1 MCLSSTPSCHHTH
14 FHCDLLISHSVSHS
28 ACGCPDAWLTWFNL
42 FNITGP
48 GQQWKNS
55 GHTPNPAWH
64 ISHQIWVLAAS
75 IVFNWSVGWLISKP
89 AVNPWPPKQGDAAF
103 FLLCQCLLYC
113 CCWPSPYYLSFF
125 LSVFLSLLLS
135 AMQGTKS
142 PDPNSH
148 FTNNKLCFWLSAVHL
163 PRTVGGQDVPL
174 KVCFLCPPA
183 LMMQSRTQ
191 NLAGYW
197 LVQSCP
203 NHRRAALTS
212 CAKLWPN
219 CAYSRLGSV
228 LYTWMFSPQGVV
240 KGSLHLAREWMD
252 IGVQPKP
259 N

>member
-1 MCLSSTPSCHHTH
+1 METLPFS
-14 FHCDLLISHSVSHS
+14 FFVSVFCTAVVDH
-28 ACGCPDAWLTWFNL
+28 P
-42 FNITGP
+42 IT
-48 GQQWKNS
+48 
-55 GHTPNPAWH
+55 
-64 ISHQIWVLAAS
+64 V
-75 IVFNWSVGWLISKP
+75 
-89 AVNPWPPKQGDAAF
+89 
-103 FLLCQCLLYC
+103 C
-113 CCWPSPYYLSFF
+113 LSFF
-125 LSVFLSLLLS
+125 LYFFLCSSLQCR
-135 AMQGTKS
+135 A
-142 PDPNSH
+142 PNH
-148 FTNNKLCFWLSAVHL
+148 HIQIVPLQTTNSFWLSAVHL

-228 LYTWMFSPQGVV
+228 LHTWMSLPQGVV